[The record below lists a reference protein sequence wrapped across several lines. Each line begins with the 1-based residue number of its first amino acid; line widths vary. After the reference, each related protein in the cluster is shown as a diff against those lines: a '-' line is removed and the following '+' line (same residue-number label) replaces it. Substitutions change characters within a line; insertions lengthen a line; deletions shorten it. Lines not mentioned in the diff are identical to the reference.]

1 MSISKN
7 QKQIRLPNEPAMI
20 DSGFSDT
27 NEIDEEN
34 ERSTDDD

>member
-1 MSISKN
+1 MSTSKN
-7 QKQIRLPNEPAMI
+7 QQIRIPSEPAMI

-27 NEIDEEN
+27 NEIDEED